1 MLLLSRENISNDEL
15 INSLLEHFDKNNT
28 IDKDLFKELMSR
40 NLYNEFIEHFPKHIL
55 ISSNGNIYHMVPGH
69 NENTKTEDRLKQA
82 DFVESLFNRDN
93 NENNIK
99 KNTID
104 IKDQV
109 VRFNSE
115 IDEKVKG
122 IEKGSDNQKNI
133 SATLELLK
141 EKIENFKNSDEL
153 KNFLKTYS
161 QFHNY
166 SLNNTLLIHFQT
178 NGKATRVAG
187 YKTWEKLGRHVKKG
201 EKGIKIFAP
210 SYYYKEVPVKD
221 KQGNI
226 MLDENGNTIT
236 EKVKVDYFR
245 MVTVFDISQTEG
257 RELPVLDLSIKE
269 DISELDKPLLNYA
282 HKNNINVTYKTP
294 ADDLLLFQG
303 AKGYSSGG
311 KVVINADIPISDQTS
326 VLIHELAHEK
336 LHHNLPEGVVYTQEQ
351 EEMEADAVSFVVLNR
366 YGIDSKSEKY
376 LALYHKDYDIMESL
390 DRITKVSSDIIKEID
405 TYLELQVQR
414 DNVIDK
420 LNLYNQ
426 LEDQLDKVNSALVNL
441 SPGDKNY
448 DDLMQQ
454 KNDIIEQLGKLDKAE
469 INKEKKE
476 IDNKLKKYNKFEN
489 YRENKL
495 NKNKEEINF
504 EEAIR

>member
-1 MLLLSRENISNDEL
+1 
-15 INSLLEHFDKNNT
+15 
-28 IDKDLFKELMSR
+28 
-40 NLYNEFIEHFPKHIL
+40 
-55 ISSNGNIYHMVPGH
+55 MVRLPG
-69 NENTKTEDRLKQA
+69 L
-82 DFVESLFNRDN
+82 
-93 NENNIK
+93 
-99 KNTID
+99 
-104 IKDQV
+104 
-109 VRFNSE
+109 
-115 IDEKVKG
+115 
-122 IEKGSDNQKNI
+122 
-133 SATLELLK
+133 
-141 EKIENFKNSDEL
+141 
-153 KNFLKTYS
+153 
-161 QFHNY
+161 
-166 SLNNTLLIHFQT
+166 
-178 NGKATRVAG
+178 AG

-221 KQGNI
+221 EQGNI
-226 MLDENGNTIT
+226 MIDENGNTIT

-311 KVVINADIPISDQTS
+311 KVVIMQTYLYPTRFCINS
-326 VLIHELAHEK
+326 RIGSRK

-426 LEDQLDKVNSALVNL
+426 LEDQLDKVNTALVNL

-476 IDNKLKKYNKFEN
+476 IDNKLKKYNKFVN

-504 EEAIR
+504 EERSGSINFSNNKPLLSKGR